1 MKKIATALLAVIL
14 IMSMVSCNIYI
25 NKGDE
30 TTDGTGSG
38 ETAYAHEN
46 MTVAD
51 LADIIAT
58 YEDWQF
64 TVGTFKYFFMDAY
77 STFVSNYYYYLSYY
91 GLDTSAPLHD
101 QVFDSDTGKT
111 WYEYF
116 LDSGKSSFEQY
127 AKFAIKAK
135 AEDMSL
141 SESEIADI
149 EDYLDG
155 IEETA
160 SGYDMTFEEY
170 MSDYMGEG
178 MTKDVMRVAVQLSQ
192 LGYLYYQKVYDSY
205 TYTAEQIQAEYEK
218 NLKDYAICDYET
230 VTIKADYDDSDDEAA
245 VAAAKADAT
254 EKADKFVTLL
264 KAGKTFAEAYAEI
277 YPAAAADETT
287 AATTENADTAESTD
301 TSDAESAGDTTAAAD
316 NATDENKYLT
326 TGATYSSLDSYSFI
340 YDEGTKVG
348 DIKTSTD
355 DSKGDVTIVRV
366 VTLPYKDTTK
376 TINVRHILLDSSA
389 YDTEEAA
396 LAKAE
401 ELLKQL
407 KASDDPLTLFK
418 SLVTEYSSDTGSSS
432 NGGLYEKVA
441 PGKMVDEFD
450 AWCFEDGRKVGD
462 MDIVKTTYGY
472 HIMFFDGFNEE
483 VWYTAAETAL
493 RDADFETAANAVYDS
508 ITLVYN
514 ETLMDAITK

>member
-1 MKKIATALLAVIL
+1 MRI
-14 IMSMVSCNIYI
+14 
-25 NKGDE
+25 G
-30 TTDGTGSG
+30 
-38 ETAYAHEN
+38 
-46 MTVAD
+46 
-51 LADIIAT
+51 
-58 YEDWQF
+58 QF
-64 TVGTFKYFFMDAY
+64 HRRDVQIFLYDAY

-277 YPAAAADETT
+277 YPAAA
-287 AATTENADTAESTD
+287 S
-301 TSDAESAGDTTAAAD
+301 
-316 NATDENKYLT
+316 
-326 TGATYSSLDSYSFI
+326 
-340 YDEGTKVG
+340 
-348 DIKTSTD
+348 
-355 DSKGDVTIVRV
+355 R
-366 VTLPYKDTTK
+366 
-376 TINVRHILLDSSA
+376 
-389 YDTEEAA
+389 
-396 LAKAE
+396 
-401 ELLKQL
+401 
-407 KASDDPLTLFK
+407 
-418 SLVTEYSSDTGSSS
+418 
-432 NGGLYEKVA
+432 
-441 PGKMVDEFD
+441 
-450 AWCFEDGRKVGD
+450 
-462 MDIVKTTYGY
+462 
-472 HIMFFDGFNEE
+472 
-483 VWYTAAETAL
+483 
-493 RDADFETAANAVYDS
+493 
-508 ITLVYN
+508 
-514 ETLMDAITK
+514 